1 MHLMDWCHGY
11 FLWNRSKLNAAQYSN
26 GLHDNN
32 AKVFWIALVPKD
44 LNGVIHSWIYL

>member
-1 MHLMDWCHGY
+1 MGTSCEIVPSWMPHNIPY
-11 FLWNRSKLNAAQYSN
+11 

-32 AKVFWIALVPKD
+32 AKVFWIALVAKD